1 MQSVTSFRFNAL
13 RGNRQRLGVR
23 LPVSKQQHIS
33 VSIERIGLFK
43 TGGINV
49 KLISISKTGAL
60 FNTSHHSLFK
70 SLGKDMTIEL
80 SLNGKR
86 FEHEAHIIR
95 QDAPNNLY
103 GIKFH
108 QCLEVIDDYL
118 GELNIPSPQG
128 LNAARSDSVWLDLS

>member
-1 MQSVTSFRFNAL
+1 MQSVTNFRFNAL
-13 RGNRQRLGVR
+13 RDNRQRLGIR
-23 LPVSKQQHIS
+23 LSVSKQQHIS
-33 VSIERIGLFK
+33 ISIERIGLFK

-60 FNTSHHSLFK
+60 FNTSHHSLLK

-80 SLNGKR
+80 SVNGKC

-108 QCLEVIDDYL
+108 QFLEVIDDYL

-128 LNAARSDSVWLDLS
+128 LNVARSDSVWLDLF